1 MRRLSPVRHFRKM
14 RRVMSELE
22 HAAEVLPRRVLDI
35 MRQVQS
41 GQFYVHLDHR
51 RLGPSVNR
59 LVMGL
64 VVSALFLGSSLM
76 LAYKVPPLLFHGS
89 WFAGQWWLFG
99 LQDLSLFGL
108 VGGVTSVLM
117 GLRLVLAIHKLG
129 HLDDKE

>member
-1 MRRLSPVRHFRKM
+1 M

-22 HAAEVLPRRVLDI
+22 HAAEVLPRRIIDI
-35 MRQVQS
+35 MRQVQA

-76 LAYKVPPLLFHGS
+76 LSMKVPPLLFHGS

-99 LQDLSLFGL
+99 MQDVSLLGMTGCVL
-108 VGGVTSVLM
+108 SVLM
-117 GLRLVLAIHKLG
+117 GLRLVLHIHKLG